1 MREQPRFCLRRE
13 TQSSSRGHRF
23 LSWFARALSRC
34 PDALPGYTPPRR
46 KCQLEVFISVV
57 Q

>member
-13 TQSSSRGHRF
+13 TQSSSHSHRF